1 LIEPILASAGYQ
13 NLRST
18 TDARQ
23 AVPFFLEFEPDLV
36 TVYLM
41 MPQVDGYTLLR
52 QFASLI
58 PSGSYLPILVLTAD
72 VSREA
77 KRKALDL
84 GANDFSLTF

>member
-1 LIEPILASAGYQ
+1 
-13 NLRST
+13 
-18 TDARQ
+18 
-23 AVPFFLEFEPDLV
+23 
-36 TVYLM
+36 M

-58 PSGSYLPILVLTAD
+58 PSGSSLPILVLTAD